1 MNARNTA
8 ATSSNIDDL
17 DPEVRA
23 VLQRIRPSILEQAN
37 KDSKET
43 KKPKVDEIQ
52 ATNDQDMIGFNN
64 S

>member
-23 VLQRIRPSILEQAN
+23 VLQRIRPGILEQAN

-52 ATNDQDMIGFNN
+52 AKNDQDMIGFNN

>member
-23 VLQRIRPSILEQAN
+23 VLQRIRPSILEQVN